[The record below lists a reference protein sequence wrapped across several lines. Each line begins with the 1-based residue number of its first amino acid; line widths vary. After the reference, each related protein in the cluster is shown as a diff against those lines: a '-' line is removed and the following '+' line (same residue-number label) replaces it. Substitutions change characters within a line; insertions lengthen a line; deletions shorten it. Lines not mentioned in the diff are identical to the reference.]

1 MIEPRIS
8 WDQEADA
15 IYVRFSDEDVVS
27 TISISSTVFIDID
40 QAGDPVGMEVLR
52 VDSGIFATLK
62 NLPDSAT
69 LRDLIRSA
77 A

>member
-1 MIEPRIS
+1 MTEPRIT

-15 IYVRFSDEDVVS
+15 IYVQFSDEDVAS
-27 TISISSTVFIDID
+27 TIGISSTVFIDVD

-52 VDSGIFATLK
+52 IDASIFATLR